1 VAEKIRQKPLEF
13 LCLMAGSFRS
23 KTILTRAS
31 LHKKLY
37 KSGGAEVLADASK
50 LTLCS
55 RSDSAAGKIC
65 IHGHHIGI
73 E

>member
-1 VAEKIRQKPLEF
+1 
-13 LCLMAGSFRS
+13 MAGSFRP